1 MKSITIG
8 HNDSSQTISFHFIQ
22 NFLKTCPVKSL
33 ERVRD
38 MLKIRKGESFVM
50 TKTEK
55 FKLVETFIIE
65 NREAHYRLAYSYVR
79 NKDTALDIVQDSI
92 FKALKSID
100 RLEEITYLKTW
111 FYRIIINTSIDFIRK
126 NQRVTVMDDE
136 ILGIYLPQLED
147 DMTDMDLQDAINQL
161 PPKYKTLIILRFFED
176 LKIDE
181 IAAVTDQNINTV
193 KTRLYSAL
201 KKLRIEVGEDFR
213 L

>member
-1 MKSITIG
+1 
-8 HNDSSQTISFHFIQ
+8 
-22 NFLKTCPVKSL
+22 
-33 ERVRD
+33 

-55 FKLVETFIIE
+55 VKLVEKFIIE

-79 NKDTALDIVQDSI
+79 NKETALDIVQDSI

-100 RLEEITYLKTW
+100 RLEDITYLKTW

-126 NQRVTVMDDE
+126 HKRVTVMEDE
-136 ILGIYLPQLED
+136 ILSIHLPQLED
-147 DMTDMDLQDAINQL
+147 EMTDMDLQDAINLL

-176 LKIDE
+176 LQIDE

-193 KTRLYSAL
+193 KTRLYRAL

>member
-1 MKSITIG
+1 
-8 HNDSSQTISFHFIQ
+8 
-22 NFLKTCPVKSL
+22 
-33 ERVRD
+33 
-38 MLKIRKGESFVM
+38 M
-50 TKTEK
+50 TKKEK
-55 FKLVETFIIE
+55 FKLVEKFIIE

-79 NKDTALDIVQDSI
+79 NKETALDIVQESI
-92 FKALKSID
+92 LKALNSID
-100 RLEEITYLKTW
+100 RLEEINYLKTW

-126 NQRVTVMDDE
+126 HQRVTVMEDDVLS
-136 ILGIYLPQLED
+136 IHLPQLED
-147 DMTDMDLQDAINQL
+147 EMTDIDLQEAINQL

-181 IAAVTDQNINTV
+181 IAEITDQNINTV